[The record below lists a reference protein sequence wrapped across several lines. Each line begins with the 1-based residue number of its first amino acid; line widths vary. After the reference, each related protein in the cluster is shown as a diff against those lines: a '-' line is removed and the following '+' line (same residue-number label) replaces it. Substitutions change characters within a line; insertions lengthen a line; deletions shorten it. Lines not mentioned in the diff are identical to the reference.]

1 MNPTMRIYLRVQNL
15 GHPTDTVVNQN
26 NAIEPTSNRCS
37 RAHQEEESETIKI
50 TEEGKLLVQK
60 QSKSTCC
67 KEKRRSI
74 IGRRG
79 EEKQPPGVSVINK
92 ERKSKL
98 YSYSD
103 GDATCTPSLGG

>member
-1 MNPTMRIYLRVQNL
+1 MRIYLRVQNL

-67 KEKRRSI
+67 KGVHIYFLFLSLPFIPLQVALRSLIRLCLSPEKRR
-74 IGRRG
+74 
-79 EEKQPPGVSVINK
+79 VI
-92 ERKSKL
+92 
-98 YSYSD
+98 
-103 GDATCTPSLGG
+103 